1 MLLLTLVAPV
11 DGATRRVGSLWLAL
25 DRPGPGVVFV
35 YQVVVEPGYRGRGLG
50 RAAMLLAEREAARAG
65 RRTVAL
71 NVFGHNRVARGLYD
85 GLGYLPTIELFG

>member
-1 MLLLTLVAPV
+1 
-11 DGATRRVGSLWLAL
+11 
-25 DRPGPGVVFV
+25 
-35 YQVVVEPGYRGRGLG
+35 
-50 RAAMLLAEREAARAG
+50 MLLAEREAARAG